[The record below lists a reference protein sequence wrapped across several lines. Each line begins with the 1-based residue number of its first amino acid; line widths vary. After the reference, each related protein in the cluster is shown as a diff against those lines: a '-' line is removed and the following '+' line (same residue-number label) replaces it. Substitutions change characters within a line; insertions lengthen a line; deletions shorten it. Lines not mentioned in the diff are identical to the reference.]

1 MFEPQIVSA
10 GIYDG
15 SIAQKGR
22 SVSRSRATSMF
33 EIELPLTEGGV
44 SYVDGQSM
52 PVSPATLICARAGQ
66 MRHTRFP
73 FRCYYVHMIVPEDST
88 LYAALSAL
96 PVFVNTTHPEQYRA
110 IFERLTEAY
119 GRSGARDRLSL
130 YSAVFAL
137 AYCLTGDAN
146 RQLSF
151 QGEKG
156 RGEVV
161 RAAVQYIGECL
172 NEDLSLTAMATR
184 FGFSPVHFHR
194 LFKEGTG
201 VTLRAFVEGERIRR
215 AADLIVSTDMT
226 LTEIAY
232 AVGFSS
238 QSYFSAAFRRRT
250 GMTPRAYERAE
261 FARYEKEK

>member
-15 SIAQKGR
+15 GVAQKGR

-33 EIELPLTEGGV
+33 ELELPLAEGGI
-44 SYVDGQSM
+44 SYVDGESM
-52 PVSPATLICARAGQ
+52 PVSPDTLICARAGQ
-66 MRHTRFP
+66 VRHTRFP
-73 FRCYYVHMIVPEDST
+73 FRCYYLHMIVPKEST
-88 LYAALSAL
+88 LYTALSAL
-96 PVFVNTTHPEQYRA
+96 PVFVHTAHPEQYRA

-119 GRSGARDRLSL
+119 SRSGVRDRLSL
-130 YSAVFAL
+130 YSAVFEL
-137 AYCLTGDAN
+137 AHCLVGDAN

-151 QGEKG
+151 QGGRG

-161 RAAVQYIGECL
+161 RSAVQYIGESL
-172 NEDLSLTAMATR
+172 NEDLSLSAMATR

-215 AADLIVSTDMT
+215 ATDLIVSTDMT

-250 GMTPRAYERAE
+250 GMTPRAYEQAE